1 MIYCDYAATNGVV
14 PEAVRAA
21 VADYLTHPGNPGRGT
36 HARAMDAA
44 RIVLEARF
52 ALADFFDCA
61 DPSRVV
67 FTSGATQSLNTA
79 IRGLVKP
86 GDHVVTTFYE
96 HNSVLRP
103 LYQLEKTGVSLSITD
118 GSPEQIAAAMRPNTC
133 AVVMTHASNV
143 TGDVLDIR
151 AAGEIAH
158 AHGALLIVDAAQTAG
173 VLPISM
179 EADGIDVLCFA
190 GHKSMLGVQGVGGM
204 AVGEGVEIA
213 PLMVG
218 GSGIRSFDHE
228 HPRDLPEGLEAGTQN
243 VPGIAALLAAQGVI
257 AQRGLAN
264 IAAHERAL
272 ADRVERQICGAQG
285 VRMYHGNGA
294 RVGIVSFTVED
305 IDNAVVADVLANDYG
320 IAARAGAHCA
330 PLVHEHFGTAS
341 MVRLSFG
348 WDNTTADADAC
359 ARAVCEIAEGKR

>member
-1 MIYCDYAATNGVV
+1 MIYCDYAATNGTV

-21 VADYLTHPGNPGRGT
+21 VADYLMHPGNPGRGT

-44 RIVLEARF
+44 RRVLDARF
-52 ALADFFDCA
+52 ALADFFGCS
-61 DPSRVV
+61 DPARVV
-67 FTSGATQSLNTA
+67 FTGGATQSLNTA
-79 IRGLVKP
+79 IRGLIRP

-103 LYQLEKTGVSLSITD
+103 LYQLEKAGVDLTITD
-118 GSPEQIAAAMRPNTC
+118 GTPQAIAEAMRPNTH

-151 AAGEIAH
+151 AVGRIAH
-158 AHGALLIVDAAQTAG
+158 ARGALLVVDAAQTAG

-179 EADGIDVLCFA
+179 VDDGIDVLCFA
-190 GHKSMLGVQGVGGM
+190 GHKSMMGMQGVGGM
-204 AVGEGVEIA
+204 VIGEGVEIA
-213 PLMVG
+213 PLTVG
-218 GSGIRSFDHE
+218 GSGIHSFGHE

-243 VPGIAALLAAQGVI
+243 VPGIASLLAAQGVI

-272 ADRVERQICGAQG
+272 AERLENAICGAPG
-285 VRMYHGNGA
+285 VRIYHGDGP
-294 RVGIVSFTVED
+294 RVGIVSLT
-305 IDNAVVADVLANDYG
+305 IDGMDSAAVADRLANIYG

-359 ARAVCEIAEGKR
+359 ARAILEIARA

>member
-1 MIYCDYAATNGVV
+1 MIYCDHAATNGDV
-14 PEAVRAA
+14 PEAVRHA
-21 VADYLTHPGNPGRGT
+21 VADYLAHPGNPGRGA

-44 RIVLEARF
+44 RVVLEARF
-52 ALADFFDCA
+52 ALADFFGCG
-61 DPSRVV
+61 DPARIA

-79 IRGLVKP
+79 LRGLLAP

-103 LYQLEKTGVSLSITD
+103 LYQLEETGVALTITD
-118 GSPEQIAAAMRPNTC
+118 GTPEAVERAMRPNTR

-158 AHGALLIVDAAQTAG
+158 GRGALLIVDAAQTAG

-190 GHKSMLGVQGVGGM
+190 GHKGMLGLQGVGGM
-204 AVGEGVEIA
+204 AIGARADIE
-213 PLMVG
+213 PLMTG
-218 GSGIRSFDHE
+218 GSGVRSFDRE
-228 HPRDLPEGLEAGTQN
+228 HPRELPERLEAGTQN
-243 VPGIAALLAAQGVI
+243 VPGIVSLLAGQRVI
-257 AQRGLAN
+257 AERGLAN
-264 IAAHERAL
+264 IASHERAL
-272 ADRVERQICGAQG
+272 ADRLERQIALAPG
-285 VRMYHGNGA
+285 VRVYHGGEP
-294 RVGIVSFTVED
+294 RVGIVSFTVEGVD
-305 IDNAVVADVLANDYG
+305 SAAVADRLAREYG

-330 PLVHEHFGTAS
+330 PLVHRHFGTAS

-348 WDNTTADADAC
+348 WGNAPQDADAC
-359 ARAVCEIAEGKR
+359 ARAIWAIAGKR